1 MNDVVTVYVVVVA
14 LIPSVDSRGRR
25 GKIGRE
31 VRSGSILSLVNV
43 NDVVMTVVE

>member
-1 MNDVVTVYVVVVA
+1 MNDVVTAYVVVA

-31 VRSGSILSLVNV
+31 VRSGSILSLVYV